1 MNWLFRLIR
10 SSIFVGSLA
19 IFLLGAAVTS
29 TLWAL
34 QLSST
39 VATMS
44 ANAVAT
50 AARHRKEIARAVART
65 KAKARLR
72 RFVVAIPVL
81 GAGAIIVFEE
91 QDYQEWLEENPE
103 GTRGVYSCEVA
114 HFSAEVIDEVLAGLP
129 EYLRPGPDTVLA
141 WMPECDDPDLSNRI
155 IESD

>member
-10 SSIFVGSLA
+10 SSIFVGSLV

-44 ANAVAT
+44 ANAAAT
-50 AARHRKEIARAVART
+50 AVRHRKEIARAIART

-72 RFVVAIPVL
+72 RFIATVPVF
-81 GAGAIIVFEE
+81 GVGTVIYFEE
-91 QDYQEWLEENPE
+91 QDYREWLEENPK
-103 GTRGVYSCEVA
+103 GTRGDYSCEVA
-114 HFSAEVIDEVLAGLP
+114 HFSADVIDGVLAGLP
-129 EYLRPGPDTVLA
+129 EYLRPGPYTVLG
-141 WMPECDDPDLSNRI
+141 WIPECNDPSLSNRI